1 MLESVDQVLVAWTE
15 VALQGNWTDEMEE
28 VVGGVEYESELGR
41 PVVDSKWSFVPVT
54 EPIVPESEL
63 ETELVTVGS
72 SYHLHKIVQKV
83 RLAEVTET
91 MGLTSRSS
99 TCSPKSLASDQ
110 DTWPGKSGLVIIQT
124 NSSEKMHPQRMHY
137 S

>member
-1 MLESVDQVLVAWTE
+1 MLESVDQVLVAWAE
-15 VALQGNWTDEMEE
+15 IALQGNWTDDMEE

-41 PVVDSKWSFVPVT
+41 PVVDSKWSSVPVT

-99 TCSPKSLASDQ
+99 TCSPKSLASGQ
-110 DTWPGKSGLVIIQT
+110 ETWQHCQT
-124 NSSEKMHPQRMHY
+124 V
-137 S
+137 

>member
-1 MLESVDQVLVAWTE
+1 MLESVDQVVAAWTE

-54 EPIVPESEL
+54 EPIVPE
-63 ETELVTVGS
+63 TELVTVGS

-91 MGLTSRSS
+91 MELTSRSS
-99 TCSPKSLASDQ
+99 TCSPKSLASGQ
-110 DTWPGKSGLVIIQT
+110 ETWQHCQT
-124 NSSEKMHPQRMHY
+124 I
-137 S
+137 